1 MAYSRHGIGRRSW
14 QQYHHPMDSVRTL
27 IVDDSDIMRKVLR
40 AVLNGYH
47 SVEVVGQAR
56 DGDEAV
62 QQAESLNAGLI
73 IMDVTMPVR
82 DGLTAAELV
91 KKNRPE
97 TGILMFSIHR
107 IRDFV
112 ETVKKMGLA
121 GFVCKDQ
128 GGQVLLSAVDAVLD
142 HRTYFP
148 R

>member
-1 MAYSRHGIGRRSW
+1 MASI
-14 QQYHHPMDSVRTL
+14 RTL

-47 SVEVVGQAR
+47 GVEVVGEAR
-56 DGDEAV
+56 NGDEAV
-62 QQAESLNAGLI
+62 QQAESLNAELV

-112 ETVKKMGLA
+112 ETAKKMGLA